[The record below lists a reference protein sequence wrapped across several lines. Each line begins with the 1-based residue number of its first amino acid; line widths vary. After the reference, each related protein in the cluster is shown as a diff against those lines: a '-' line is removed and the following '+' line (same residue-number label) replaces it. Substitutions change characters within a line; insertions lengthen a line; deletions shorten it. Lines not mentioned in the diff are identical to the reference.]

1 MSLKLF
7 RSLLGFLG
15 FSQPGEEDIKP
26 ADPQLLSSVQSYI
39 DEKYACSNKRL
50 QRSSAGSSASCE
62 EMRSSASGSVS
73 CQCLDSWDEDEKAEE
88 DDWLYELP
96 AFLQSNRTLEDLVA
110 QTTETF
116 QQALFRMIDER
127 GLKDSEVY
135 KRANMDKK
143 LFSKIRSNA
152 DYQPKKITAISLALA
167 LRLNLD
173 ETRDFIG
180 RAGFALTHT
189 SKFDIIIEYF
199 IENKN
204 YDLFEIN
211 QVLFAFGEPLI
222 GNF

>member
-7 RSLLGFLG
+7 RSLLGKLG
-15 FSQPGEEDIKP
+15 LSQPGEGDIKP
-26 ADPQLLSSVQSYI
+26 ADPQLISSVQSYI

-50 QRSSAGSSASCE
+50 QRSDASSSTSCG
-62 EMRSSASGSVS
+62 EMRSSASGSADCERKRS
-73 CQCLDSWDEDEKAEE
+73 RQEDEKSCQLSES
-88 DDWLYELP
+88 P
-96 AFLQSNRTLEDLVA
+96 VCMQSTRTLEDLVA

-180 RAGFALTHT
+180 RAGFALTHS

>member
-7 RSLLGFLG
+7 RSLLGRLG
-15 FSQPGEEDIKP
+15 FSQPGEEDIRP
-26 ADPQLLSSVQSYI
+26 ADPLLISSVQSYI

-50 QRSSAGSSASCE
+50 QRSDASGSTSCE
-62 EMRSSASGSVS
+62 EMRSSARSSAS
-73 CQCLDSWDEDEKAEE
+73 CERKRSWQEDEKSYRISES
-88 DDWLYELP
+88 P
-96 AFLQSNRTLEDLVA
+96 VCMQSDRTLEDLVA

-180 RAGFALTHT
+180 RAGFALTHS

>member
-1 MSLKLF
+1 MPLKLF
-7 RSLLGFLG
+7 RSLFSRLR
-15 FSQPGEEDIKP
+15 FSQPSEEDVRP
-26 ADPQLLSSVQSYI
+26 ADPQLILSVQSYI
-39 DEKYACSNKRL
+39 DEKYAYSNKRL
-50 QRSSAGSSASCE
+50 QASSVRNSASCG
-62 EMRSSASGSVS
+62 EMCSSASGSADCES
-73 CQCLDSWDEDEKAEE
+73 KRRWQADEES
-88 DDWLYELP
+88 YQPSELP
-96 AFLQSNRTLEDLVA
+96 AFLQSNRRLEDLVV

>member
-1 MSLKLF
+1 MPLKLF
-7 RSLLGFLG
+7 RNLLGFLG
-15 FSQPGEEDIKP
+15 FLQPGEEDIRP
-26 ADPQLLSSVQSYI
+26 ANPQLISSVQSYI
-39 DEKYACSNKRL
+39 DEKYAYSNKRL
-50 QRSSAGSSASCE
+50 QASSVRSSASCE
-62 EMRSSASGSVS
+62 GMHSSASGNVS
-73 CQCLDSWDEDEKAEE
+73 CQCLDIWEENEKA
-88 DDWLYELP
+88 DRRAELP

>member
-7 RSLLGFLG
+7 RSLLGKLG
-15 FSQPGEEDIKP
+15 FSQPGEEDIRP
-26 ADPQLLSSVQSYI
+26 ANPQLILSVQSYI
-39 DEKYACSNKRL
+39 DEKYAHSNKRL
-50 QRSSAGSSASCE
+50 QRNNASCE

-73 CQCLDSWDEDEKAEE
+73 CQCLDIWEKDEEADQRA
-88 DDWLYELP
+88 ELP
-96 AFLQSNRTLEDLVA
+96 VFLQPARTLEDLVA

>member
-1 MSLKLF
+1 MPSNLF
-7 RSLLGFLG
+7 RNLLGKLG
-15 FSQPGEEDIKP
+15 FSQPGEEDVRP
-26 ADPQLLSSVQSYI
+26 ADPQLISSVQSYI
-39 DEKYACSNKRL
+39 DEKYACSNKWL
-50 QRSSAGSSASCE
+50 QRSSARSNTSCE
-62 EMRSSASGSVS
+62 GMGSW
-73 CQCLDSWDEDEKAEE
+73 QEDEKTYQISES
-88 DDWLYELP
+88 P
-96 AFLQSNRTLEDLVA
+96 VCMQSNRTLEDLVA

>member
-7 RSLLGFLG
+7 RNLLGKLG
-15 FSQPGEEDIKP
+15 FSQLGGENVKP
-26 ADPQLLSSVQSYI
+26 ADSQLISSVQSYI
-39 DEKYACSNKRL
+39 DEKYACSNKRIL
-50 QRSSAGSSASCE
+50 
-62 EMRSSASGSVS
+62 RSSASGSADCES
-73 CQCLDSWDEDEKAEE
+73 KRRWQADEES
-88 DDWLYELP
+88 YQPSELP
-96 AFLQSNRTLEDLVA
+96 AFLQSNRRLEDLVV

>member
-1 MSLKLF
+1 MSLNLF
-7 RSLLGFLG
+7 RSLLSHLG
-15 FSQPGEEDIKP
+15 FSQPGEEDIRP
-26 ADPQLLSSVQSYI
+26 ADPKLVLSVQSYI
-39 DEKYACSNKRL
+39 DEKYAYSNKRL
-50 QRSSAGSSASCE
+50 QRSSAGSSTSCE
-62 EMRSSASGSVS
+62 EKRSSASGSVS
-73 CQCLDSWDEDEKAEE
+73 YQCLDIWEKDEEADQRA
-88 DDWLYELP
+88 ELP
-96 AFLQSNRTLEDLVA
+96 AFLQFDRTLEDLVA

>member
-1 MSLKLF
+1 MSLNLF
-7 RSLLGFLG
+7 RSLLGKLG
-15 FSQPGEEDIKP
+15 FSQPGEEDIRP
-26 ADPQLLSSVQSYI
+26 ADPQLISSVQSYI
-39 DEKYACSNKRL
+39 DEKYAYSNKRI
-50 QRSSAGSSASCE
+50 Q
-62 EMRSSASGSVS
+62 RSSASGGAS
-73 CQCLDSWDEDEKAEE
+73 CERKRSWQADEESYQPSES
-88 DDWLYELP
+88 P
-96 AFLQSNRTLEDLVA
+96 VCMQSARRLEDLVA

>member
-1 MSLKLF
+1 MSLKLL
-7 RSLLGFLG
+7 RSLLGKLG

-26 ADPQLLSSVQSYI
+26 ADSLLISSVQSYI
-39 DEKYACSNKRL
+39 DEKYACSNKRI
-50 QRSSAGSSASCE
+50 QRSSARSNASCE
-62 EMRSSASGSVS
+62 RKRSWQA
-73 CQCLDSWDEDEKAEE
+73 DEESYQPSES
-88 DDWLYELP
+88 LVCM
-96 AFLQSNRTLEDLVA
+96 QSDRRLEDLVA

>member
-1 MSLKLF
+1 MPSNLF
-7 RSLLGFLG
+7 RNLLGKLG
-15 FSQPGEEDIKP
+15 FSQPGEEDVRP
-26 ADPQLLSSVQSYI
+26 ADPQLISSVQSYI
-39 DEKYACSNKRL
+39 DEKYACSNKWL
-50 QRSSAGSSASCE
+50 QRSSARSNTSCE
-62 EMRSSASGSVS
+62 GMGSW
-73 CQCLDSWDEDEKAEE
+73 QEDEKTYQISES
-88 DDWLYELP
+88 P
-96 AFLQSNRTLEDLVA
+96 VCMQSTRRLEDLVA

-204 YDLFEIN
+204 YNLFEIN

>member
-1 MSLKLF
+1 MPSNLF
-7 RSLLGFLG
+7 RNLLGKLG
-15 FSQPGEEDIKP
+15 FSQPGEEDVRP
-26 ADPQLLSSVQSYI
+26 ADPQLISSVQSYI
-39 DEKYACSNKRL
+39 DEKYACSNKWL
-50 QRSSAGSSASCE
+50 QRSSARSNTSCE
-62 EMRSSASGSVS
+62 GMGSW
-73 CQCLDSWDEDEKAEE
+73 QEDEKTYQISES
-88 DDWLYELP
+88 P
-96 AFLQSNRTLEDLVA
+96 VCMQSTRRLEDLVA

>member
-1 MSLKLF
+1 MSLNIF
-7 RSLLGFLG
+7 RSLLSRLG
-15 FSQPGEEDIKP
+15 FSQPGEEDIRP
-26 ADPQLLSSVQSYI
+26 ADPQLLLSVQSYI

-50 QRSSAGSSASCE
+50 QRSSASSSASCE
-62 EMRSSASGSVS
+62 GMRSWQADEESYQPSESPVCMQSA
-73 CQCLDSWDEDEKAEE
+73 
-88 DDWLYELP
+88 
-96 AFLQSNRTLEDLVA
+96 RTLEDLVA

>member
-1 MSLKLF
+1 MSLNLF
-7 RSLLGFLG
+7 RVLLGRSG
-15 FSQPGEEDIKP
+15 PSQPGEEDIKP
-26 ADPQLLSSVQSYI
+26 ADTQLISSVQSYI
-39 DEKYACSNKRL
+39 DEKYAYSNKKL
-50 QRSSAGSSASCE
+50 QRSSARSNASCE
-62 EMRSSASGSVS
+62 ELRSSASGSVS
-73 CQCLDSWDEDEKAEE
+73 CQCLDSWQADEESYQPSES
-88 DDWLYELP
+88 P
-96 AFLQSNRTLEDLVA
+96 VCMQSNRTLEDLVA

>member
-7 RSLLGFLG
+7 RSLLGRLG
-15 FSQPGEEDIKP
+15 FSQPGEGDVKP
-26 ADPQLLSSVQSYI
+26 ADPQLISSIQSYI
-39 DEKYACSNKRL
+39 DEKYACSNKRIL
-50 QRSSAGSSASCE
+50 
-62 EMRSSASGSVS
+62 RSSASGSAD
-73 CQCLDSWDEDEKAEE
+73 CERKRSWQADEESYQPSES
-88 DDWLYELP
+88 P
-96 AFLQSNRTLEDLVA
+96 VCMQSARRLEDLVA

>member
-7 RSLLGFLG
+7 RSLLGRLG
-15 FSQPGEEDIKP
+15 ISQPGEEDIRP
-26 ADPQLLSSVQSYI
+26 ANPQLISSVQSYI

-50 QRSSAGSSASCE
+50 QHSSASCE
-62 EMRSSASGSVS
+62 ELRSSASGSAS
-73 CQCLDSWDEDEKAEE
+73 CERKRSWQADEESYQPSES
-88 DDWLYELP
+88 P
-96 AFLQSNRTLEDLVA
+96 VCMQSTRTLEDLVA

>member
-1 MSLKLF
+1 MSLNLF
-7 RSLLGFLG
+7 RSLLGKLV
-15 FSQPGEEDIKP
+15 FSKPGKEDVRP
-26 ADPQLLSSVQSYI
+26 ADPQLLLSVQSYI

-50 QRSSAGSSASCE
+50 QASSVRSSASCE
-62 EMRSSASGSVS
+62 GMRSSASSVS
-73 CQCLDSWDEDEKAEE
+73 CQCLDIWEEDEKA
-88 DDWLYELP
+88 DRRAELP
-96 AFLQSNRTLEDLVA
+96 ELLQSDRRLEDLVA

-135 KRANMDKK
+135 KRANMDKE

-152 DYQPKKITAISLALA
+152 DYQPKIITAISLALA

>member
-1 MSLKLF
+1 MPSNLF
-7 RSLLGFLG
+7 RNLLGKLG
-15 FSQPGEEDIKP
+15 FSQPGEEDVRP
-26 ADPQLLSSVQSYI
+26 ADPQLISSVQSYI
-39 DEKYACSNKRL
+39 DEKYACSNKWL
-50 QRSSAGSSASCE
+50 QRSSARSNTSCE
-62 EMRSSASGSVS
+62 GMGSW
-73 CQCLDSWDEDEKAEE
+73 QEDEKTYQISES
-88 DDWLYELP
+88 P
-96 AFLQSNRTLEDLVA
+96 VCMQSTRRLEDLVA

-152 DYQPKKITAISLALA
+152 DYQPKKITAISLSLA

-204 YDLFEIN
+204 YNLFEIN

>member
-7 RSLLGFLG
+7 RSLLGKLG
-15 FSQPGEEDIKP
+15 FSQPGERDIKP
-26 ADPQLLSSVQSYI
+26 ADPQLISSVQSYI

-50 QRSSAGSSASCE
+50 QRSSAHSRTSCKGMGSW
-62 EMRSSASGSVS
+62 
-73 CQCLDSWDEDEKAEE
+73 QEDEKAYQLSES
-88 DDWLYELP
+88 P
-96 AFLQSNRTLEDLVA
+96 VCMQSNRTLEDLVA